1 MTELHPLSASLVEVE
16 ADLLAVGL
24 LAGEPPQLPDAL
36 QARMGEALSP
46 LMEREKFTG
55 KAEASLV
62 LPTLGA
68 LPAPWLAL
76 VGLGEGL
83 DDQVR
88 GAAGVIGR
96 AARAKGLGSVA
107 LHLGALGE
115 RDVAAPAIEGFLAGN
130 YAFERHKAE
139 KGRKP
144 ACDTLLL
151 AAGGLDAAAHR
162 ASVIAQ
168 AQATVRDLVN
178 EPANVLYPETFAAF
192 AASLASERMSV
203 TVWDEEKIEAEGMG
217 GLYAVGR
224 GSARKPR
231 FVHMHYRPDASPLLS
246 VALVGKG
253 VTYDSG
259 GMSLKPSEGQQTM
272 RCDMAG
278 AATVVGAMQA
288 LDRLGLPLEV
298 HGIFGAAE
306 NMNASD
312 SYKLGDVLTMY
323 DGTTVEVHNTDAE
336 GRLVLADCLVYA
348 SRLGVDRCVD
358 LATLTGACVV
368 ALGSRYTGLF
378 TEDDALAE
386 ELMQAA
392 GQAGD
397 GLWRL
402 PLAEHFG
409 ELLKVE
415 WADTNHMGGRWGGA
429 SIAAA
434 FLGRFVDGPRWAHLD
449 IAGPAFLDKPE
460 RYYGKGATGAMLRT
474 LVVWLEGL
482 AAGR

>member
-1 MTELHPLSASLVEVE
+1 MQLRFLDTPSLDDT
-16 ADLLAVGL
+16 ADLIAIGL
-24 LAGEPPQLPDAL
+24 LEGAPPRLPPAL
-36 QARMGEALSP
+36 IERMGPALEVLVGS
-46 LMEREKFTG
+46 EKFEA
-55 KAEASLV
+55 KAESVLS

-68 LPAPWLAL
+68 LPAPWLML
-76 VGLGEGL
+76 VGLGDGEP
-83 DDQVR
+83 DQVR
-88 GAAGVIGR
+88 AAAGKVGM
-96 AARAKGLGSVA
+96 AARKRGAERVVLD
-107 LHLGALGE
+107 LGALGQGC
-115 RDVAAPAIEGFLAGN
+115 AADRVVEGFAAGN
-130 YAFERHKAE
+130 YAFDRHKAE
-139 KGRKP
+139 PKRKA
-144 ACDTLLL
+144 ACGTLAL
-151 AAGGLDAAAHR
+151 ACGCAGHHSER
-162 ASVIAQ
+162 ALIVAEAQ
-168 AQATVRDLVN
+168 DLVRDLVN

-192 AASLASERMSV
+192 AASLASDTMTV
-203 TVWDEEKIEAEGMG
+203 TVWDDERIEAEGMG
-217 GLYAVGR
+217 GLHAVGR

-231 FVHMHYRPDASPLLS
+231 FVHMHYKPSGASRAS

-278 AATVVGAMQA
+278 AATVVGAMRA
-288 LDRLGLPLEV
+288 IDRLGLPVEV

-306 NMNASD
+306 NMNAAD

-323 DGTTVEVHNTDAE
+323 DGTTVEVNNTDAE

-348 SRLGVDRCVD
+348 SRLGVTHCLD

-378 TEDDALAE
+378 TEDEQLAAS
-386 ELMQAA
+386 LLAA
-392 GQAGD
+392 AEDAGD

-402 PLAEHFG
+402 PLADHFR

-434 FLGRFVDGPRWAHLD
+434 FLSRFVDGPTWAHLD

-460 RYYGKGATGAMLRT
+460 RYLGKGATGAMLRT
-474 LVVWLEGL
+474 LVRWIEGLEG
-482 AAGR
+482 